1 MRFLSPPVGLLALLL
16 VTACDDTFTPIEASA
31 LRYSLYGYLD
41 ASADTQWIRVSP
53 VRPLAITSPE
63 PLEERVTLEHLG
75 TGRIVELRDSV
86 FRQQALDPDLGS
98 ATFYVHNFWTT
109 EPIAPGATYRLTV
122 TKTGG
127 PTAETLIEVPPEYD
141 MEIWLSQRSR
151 PNLVHLAGLEHV
163 GLVFLLTTFRDDCGS
178 GVTRTLAPVTP
189 SSTGERQVS
198 IPVRVPVRDGCGRTD
213 VLQRDIQV
221 VGSGAPWPTRHSNGG
236 VGGLGDPGEPAF
248 GENAIGFLAGVLSR
262 QLPYE
267 ACRLEG
273 DQPPEYCRLRY
284 EEGSATLQG
293 MVDDSRCGEVLVVA
307 GATVELREVDPESP
321 AYTVVRPTTTGLT
334 GAFLIRGLTPGKRYA
349 LRVTK
354 RSPVAT
360 SDFLDHTD
368 TLQFAPNEVMKY
380 DISLQRRE
388 CPF

>member
-141 MEIWLSQRSR
+141 M
-151 PNLVHLAGLEHV
+151 
-163 GLVFLLTTFRDDCGS
+163 
-178 GVTRTLAPVTP
+178 
-189 SSTGERQVS
+189 
-198 IPVRVPVRDGCGRTD
+198 
-213 VLQRDIQV
+213 
-221 VGSGAPWPTRHSNGG
+221 
-236 VGGLGDPGEPAF
+236 
-248 GENAIGFLAGVLSR
+248 
-262 QLPYE
+262 
-267 ACRLEG
+267 
-273 DQPPEYCRLRY
+273 
-284 EEGSATLQG
+284 
-293 MVDDSRCGEVLVVA
+293 
-307 GATVELREVDPESP
+307 
-321 AYTVVRPTTTGLT
+321 
-334 GAFLIRGLTPGKRYA
+334 
-349 LRVTK
+349 
-354 RSPVAT
+354 
-360 SDFLDHTD
+360 
-368 TLQFAPNEVMKY
+368 
-380 DISLQRRE
+380 
-388 CPF
+388 